1 MTHTEDSPEQSR
13 CWNSHFFSRV
23 TAKSRYSVVS
33 EMMTKG
39 RVDLSK
45 ATKMP
50 KFTKDLPSNVRVLR
64 NCPLRLECAFEG
76 EPAPSVK
83 WMRTRSDIE
92 ASITEDGETWVSTYN
107 TQQIYKEYP
116 IY

>member
-1 MTHTEDSPEQSR
+1 MGRGIFLH
-13 CWNSHFFSRV
+13 RV

-64 NCPLRLECAFEG
+64 DCPLRLECAFEG
-76 EPAPSVK
+76 EPAPAVK
-83 WMRTRSDIE
+83 WTRTRSDVD
-92 ASITEDGETWVSTYN
+92 ASVREDTGETWVRCN
-107 TQQIYKEYP
+107 
-116 IY
+116 

>member
-1 MTHTEDSPEQSR
+1 MHAHSTRPLHLI
-13 CWNSHFFSRV
+13 CRV

-50 KFTKDLPSNVRVLR
+50 KFTKELPSNVRVLR

-92 ASITEDGETWVSTYN
+92 ASIREDTGDTWVRHG
-107 TQQIYKEYP
+107 IYASLQAC
-116 IY
+116 

>member
-1 MTHTEDSPEQSR
+1 MGRATFLH
-13 CWNSHFFSRV
+13 RV

-64 NCPLRLECAFEG
+64 DCPLRLECAFEG
-76 EPAPSVK
+76 EPAPAVK
-83 WMRTRSDIE
+83 WTRTRADVE
-92 ASITEDGETWVSTYN
+92 ASVREDTGETWV
-107 TQQIYKEYP
+107 
-116 IY
+116 

>member
-1 MTHTEDSPEQSR
+1 MLAYKYLF
-13 CWNSHFFSRV
+13 CRV

-39 RVDLSK
+39 RVDLNK

-50 KFTKDLPSNVRVLR
+50 KFTKELPSNVRVLR

>member
-1 MTHTEDSPEQSR
+1 MAYKYLF
-13 CWNSHFFSRV
+13 CRV

-50 KFTKDLPSNVRVLR
+50 KFTKELPSNVRVLR

-92 ASITEDGETWVSTYN
+92 ASITEEGETWVSN
-107 TQQIYKEYP
+107 CGLEYDGGL
-116 IY
+116 IQWNG